1 MQFVIYLLWPA
12 WCIFPAALGNVEKTI
27 FLGPKAIN
35 IPNHNQPNLDAL
47 RLEALSPKKSVHR
60 LRLRAEFPTEDLPQG
75 IPAWF
80 LLYGLTYGKRYEVR
94 VCWAATVYKCLLI
107 AITRLLS
114 CLLHGIGNN
123 LHDFKLII
131 T

>member
-1 MQFVIYLLWPA
+1 MRYIVCLQWLA

-35 IPNHNQPNLDAL
+35 IPKHNQPNLDAL
-47 RLEALSPKKSVHR
+47 RLEVLSPTNSVRR

-75 IPAWF
+75 VPAWF

-94 VCWAATVYKCLLI
+94 ICWAATVRNILLISIFCLL
-107 AITRLLS
+107 LY
-114 CLLHGIGNN
+114 LH
-123 LHDFKLII
+123 LD
-131 T
+131 